1 MSQEQLH
8 CHNVNN
14 VQLVYNIFITMMN
27 IYILPPK
34 FKKGATL
41 QFKDYMPNMVII
53 QINNKQKEFSDSKI
67 SNFY

>member
-1 MSQEQLH
+1 
-8 CHNVNN
+8 
-14 VQLVYNIFITMMN
+14 MMN

-41 QFKDYMPNMVII
+41 QFKDYMPNMVMIK
-53 QINNKQKEFSDSKI
+53 INNKQKEFSDSKI